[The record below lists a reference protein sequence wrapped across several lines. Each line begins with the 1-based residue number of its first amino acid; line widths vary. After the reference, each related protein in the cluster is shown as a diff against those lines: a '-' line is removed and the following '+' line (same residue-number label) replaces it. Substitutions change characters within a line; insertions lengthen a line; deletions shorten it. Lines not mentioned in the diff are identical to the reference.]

1 MNLTTEELIKL
12 VEENDLKAFE
22 FENKLRDEY
31 GFDSDELNSYN
42 QSSIIT
48 LLGLMKFNNLTVDE
62 MLEKCLDDL
71 HKSGNI

>member
-1 MNLTTEELIKL
+1 MKLTTEELIKL

-22 FENKLRDEY
+22 FENKLRDKY
-31 GFDSDELNSYN
+31 GVDSDELNSYN
-42 QSSIIT
+42 QSSIMT

-71 HKSGNI
+71 HK

>member
-1 MNLTTEELIKL
+1 MNLTTEELITL
-12 VEENDLKAFE
+12 VETHDLKAFE

-31 GFDSDELNSYN
+31 CVDSDDLNNYN

-71 HKSGNI
+71 HK